1 MEYNVILTLKCEQDI
16 DEAFVWYEEQ
26 QMGLGLR
33 FYREVRS
40 HLDRLVTTPKSFPVK
55 LDSSIRELT
64 LSLFPFV
71 IVYEII
77 GEEVMVYRV
86 FSTSQ
91 NPKKKIS
98 P

>member
-1 MEYNVILTLKCEQDI
+1 MEYNVRLTLKCEQDI

-26 QMGLGLR
+26 QNGLGLR

-40 HLDRLVTTPKSFPVK
+40 HLDRLVTTPTSFPVK
-55 LDSSIRELT
+55 LEHSIRELT
-64 LSLFPFV
+64 LTFFPYV

-77 GEEVMVYRV
+77 GEEVMVYRI

-91 NPKKKIS
+91 SPNKKIS